1 MKIMT
6 ATLVDP
12 THLELSQPLAVPLGA
27 SLQIA
32 ISEEG
37 EEEHLWRDAA
47 QQHFLDAYGDQDAL
61 YDDL

>member
-1 MKIMT
+1 MKIIT
-6 ATLVDP
+6 AKIVDP
-12 THLELSQPLAVPLGA
+12 THVELSQPLTVPLGA

-32 ISEEG
+32 IPEEG

-47 QQHFLDAYGDQDAL
+47 KQHCLDAYGEQDAI

>member
-6 ATLVDP
+6 ATLVDS

-32 ISEEG
+32 IAEEG

-47 QQHFLDAYGDQDAL
+47 KQHCLDAYGEQDAI

>member
-32 ISEEG
+32 IPDEG
-37 EEEHLWRDAA
+37 DEEHLWRDAA
-47 QQHFLDAYGDQDAL
+47 KQHVLDAYGDQDAI
-61 YDDL
+61 YDNL

>member
-12 THLELSQPLAVPLGA
+12 THVELSQPLAVPLGA

-32 ISEEG
+32 IAEEG
-37 EEEHLWRDAA
+37 EEEHLWRNAA
-47 QQHFLDAYGDQDAL
+47 KQHFLDAYGEQDAI

>member
-12 THLELSQPLAVPLGA
+12 THGELSQPLAVPLGA

-32 ISEEG
+32 IPDEG

-47 QQHFLDAYGDQDAL
+47 TQHCLDAYGEQDAL

>member
-1 MKIMT
+1 MKIIT

-32 ISEEG
+32 IPDEG
-37 EEEHLWRDAA
+37 EEEHLWREAA
-47 QQHFLDAYGDQDAL
+47 KQHFLDAYGEQDAI

>member
-12 THLELSQPLAVPLGA
+12 TDVELRQPLAVPLGA

-32 ISEEG
+32 IPDAG
-37 EEEHLWRDAA
+37 DEEHLWRDAA
-47 QQHFLDAYGDQDAL
+47 KQHCLDAYSEQDAI